1 MCMGMLIERSPLM
14 HEYHGH
20 VGGCVE
26 AHSLL
31 EMALTYWYTKIVP
44 VLNQIILIKVSLV
57 LEYGLWGFSDLFC
70 LFIFI
75 PLGLEEGLSKS
86 R

>member
-44 VLNQIILIKVSLV
+44 VLN
-57 LEYGLWGFSDLFC
+57 
-70 LFIFI
+70 
-75 PLGLEEGLSKS
+75 
-86 R
+86 